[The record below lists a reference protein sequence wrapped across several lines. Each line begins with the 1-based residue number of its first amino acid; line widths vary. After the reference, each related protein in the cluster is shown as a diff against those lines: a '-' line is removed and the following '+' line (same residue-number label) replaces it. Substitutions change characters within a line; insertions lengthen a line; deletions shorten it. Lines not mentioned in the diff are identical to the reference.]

1 MPTKEERK
9 LEAEKHNGL
18 MKGVF
23 AKETERG
30 IQAAVL
36 YEDGEGRDLAI
47 PEPRFEETTI
57 EVRPVGAERAAL
69 QAKGNVCVIVPAS
82 YRYPG
87 SGYANG
93 AWTTEAALCA
103 SSNLYQILEGMT
115 QAFYDQ
121 NRNDVRGEL
130 YSDRALFLP
139 EVTFTEGGMKQR
151 SMVVCAPPDRK
162 RALEH
167 HRSEAEIAGDLKNRI
182 EAVMRI
188 AAANEVETLVVP
200 AFGCGAQN
208 NDAATVAA
216 LFKAWLDAHP
226 GQFKLVVFAIA
237 RPFIAAFDA
246 LFAPEPEPEPQLLVQ
261 ADDELEEDDDE
272 DWRNYMSV

>member
-18 MKGVF
+18 MRGVF
-23 AKETERG
+23 AKETEKG
-30 IQAAVL
+30 VQAAVL

-47 PEPRFEETTI
+47 PEPRFEETLI

-87 SGYANG
+87 SGYING

-103 SSNLYQILEGMT
+103 SSNLYQILGGMT

-139 EVTFTEGGMKQR
+139 QVTFTEGGMKQR

-167 HRSEAEIAGDLKNRI
+167 HRSEAEISGDLKNRI
-182 EAVMRI
+182 EAAMRI
-188 AAANEVETLVVP
+188 AAANEVETLIVP
-200 AFGCGAQN
+200 AFGCGAQGN
-208 NDAATVAA
+208 EPDEVAA

-226 GQFKLVVFAIA
+226 GQFKMVIFAIP

-246 LFAPEPEPEPQLLVQ
+246 LFTKEPEPEPQSF
-261 ADDELEEDDDE
+261 ASNDFGEEDDDE